1 MATIPEQLLPR
12 EVTGPIFDK
21 AQERS
26 VVMRLG
32 GTIPVTLG
40 ETSIPTTT
48 KRPEVGVIGEG
59 EAKPVSDVGYGVKT
73 FTPVKLA
80 TIVVVSEEFAR
91 ANVGG
96 TYDQISDDLAFALA
110 RGADLLSLHGR
121 SPLTGALVE
130 GKEYIN
136 QTSNRV
142 VLGSTL
148 QEEGGISAD
157 LVAGYELVVN
167 DDTSEEFTGFA
178 ADSRVRPRLIGATD
192 KNGRPLLQAATNL
205 ADRMDTVL
213 GLPTAYS
220 RAVSG
225 RIGASADTGVRAFGG
240 DWSLVRWGFAQ
251 EMTIKVSTEA
261 TVMIDGQLVSLWQ
274 HNLVGLLVEATF
286 GWAIGNVDAFAA
298 YEMTGS

>member
-1 MATIPEQLLPR
+1 M
-12 EVTGPIFDK
+12 
-21 AQERS
+21 
-26 VVMRLG
+26 MRLG
-32 GTIPVTLG
+32 GTVPVTLG

-48 KRPEVGVIGEG
+48 QRPEVGVVGEG
-59 EAKPVSDVGYGVKT
+59 EAKPVSETGYGVKT
-73 FTPVKLA
+73 FKPVKMA

-96 TYDQISDDLAFALA
+96 TYEQISDDLSFAIA
-110 RGADLLSLHGR
+110 RGADLLTMHGR
-121 SPLTGALVE
+121 SPLTGQLVE
-130 GKEYIN
+130 GKQYIN

-142 VLGSTL
+142 VLGSTP
-148 QEEGGISAD
+148 QEEGGIAGD

-167 DDTSEEFTGFA
+167 DDSSDEFTGFA
-178 ADSRVRPRLIGATD
+178 ADSRLRPRLIGATD
-192 KNGRPLLQAATNL
+192 KNGRPLLQTATNL

-225 RIGASADTGVRAFGG
+225 RIGASADSSVRAFGG
-240 DWSLVRWGFAQ
+240 DWSQIRWGFAQ

-286 GWAIGNVDAFAA
+286 GWVIGNVDAFAA
-298 YEMTGS
+298 YEMAGS

>member
-59 EAKPVSDVGYGVKT
+59 EAKPVSDVGYGAKT

-142 VLGSTL
+142 VLGSTPP
-148 QEEGGISAD
+148 EEGGISAD

-167 DDTSEEFTGFA
+167 DDTSDEFTGFA

-192 KNGRPLLQAATNL
+192 RNGRPLLQAATNL

-225 RIGASADTGVRAFGG
+225 RIGASPDTGVRAFGG

-298 YEMTGS
+298 YETTGS

>member
-1 MATIPEQLLPR
+1 
-12 EVTGPIFDK
+12 
-21 AQERS
+21 
-26 VVMRLG
+26 MRLA

-48 KRPEVGVIGEG
+48 QRPEVGVIGEG
-59 EAKPVSDVGYGVKT
+59 EAKPVSETGYGVKT
-73 FTPVKLA
+73 FKPVKMA

-96 TYDQISDDLAFALA
+96 TYDQISDDLSFAIA
-110 RGADLLSLHGR
+110 RGADLLTLHGR

-142 VLGSTL
+142 VLGSTP
-148 QEEGGISAD
+148 QEEGGISGD

-167 DDTSEEFTGFA
+167 DDTSDEFTGFA
-178 ADSRVRPRLIGATD
+178 ADSRLRPRLIGATD
-192 KNGRPLLQAATNL
+192 RNGRPLLQTATNL

-225 RIGASADTGVRAFGG
+225 RIGASRDTSVRAFGG
-240 DWSLVRWGFAQ
+240 DWSQIRWGFAQ
-251 EMTIKVSTEA
+251 EMTLKVSTEA

-286 GWAIGNVDAFAA
+286 GWVISNVDAFAA

>member
-1 MATIPEQLLPR
+1 M
-12 EVTGPIFDK
+12 TGPIFDK

-26 VVMRLG
+26 VIMRLG
-32 GTIPVTLG
+32 GTIPVILG

-48 KRPEVGVIGEG
+48 KRPEVGVVGEG

-73 FTPVKLA
+73 FKPVKMA

-91 ANVGG
+91 SNIGG
-96 TYDQISDDLAFALA
+96 TYEQISDDLAFAIA
-110 RGADLLSLHGR
+110 RGADLLTLHGR

-130 GKEYIN
+130 GKEYVN

-142 VLGSTL
+142 VLGSTP
-148 QEEGGISAD
+148 QEEGGISGD

-167 DDTSEEFTGFA
+167 DDTSDEFTGFA
-178 ADSRVRPRLIGATD
+178 ADSRLRPQLIGATD
-192 KNGRPLLQAATNL
+192 RNGRPLLQTATNL

-225 RIGASADTGVRAFGG
+225 RIGANVDTGVRAFGG
-240 DWSLVRWGFAQ
+240 DWGLVRWGFAE
-251 EMTIKVSTEA
+251 EMVIKVSTEA

-298 YEMTGS
+298 YEMAGS